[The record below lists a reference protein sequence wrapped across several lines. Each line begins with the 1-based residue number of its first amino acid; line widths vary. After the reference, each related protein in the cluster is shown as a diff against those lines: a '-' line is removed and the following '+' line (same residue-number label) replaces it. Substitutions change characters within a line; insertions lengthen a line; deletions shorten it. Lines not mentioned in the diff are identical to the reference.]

1 MVTASFF
8 AATQVMHPASHLEAR
23 LSSSSNVRSWPI
35 ADRFWPIADVEAGE
49 LAGSVLVSAFDP
61 KRTFKSFHF
70 RDDVFM
76 SELSITRDG
85 VRARSRVWEMASD
98 DPKAAAETARRIR
111 HPWYRCQAL
120 ARAAEFSSGPIRY
133 KLLEAAFSAAKEQR
147 EPNRIVTVS
156 SWPLR
161 VLADSSSERAAQ
173 VARLL
178 VDVAETEPH
187 NLRRAHALQALA
199 SAVAGRPALLSLIV
213 PALASAILGGRG
225 PRIDRVIRDT
235 FELVRVS
242 NPELLRPLAHH
253 HKSNRQQERLLA
265 TLVGDSSIQRET
277 SASGR

>member
-1 MVTASFF
+1 M
-8 AATQVMHPASHLEAR
+8 
-23 LSSSSNVRSWPI
+23 
-35 ADRFWPIADVEAGE
+35 
-49 LAGSVLVSAFDP
+49 LASAFHQSGNLQ
-61 KRTFKSFHF
+61 SFHF
-70 RDDVFM
+70 CDDVFM
-76 SELSITRDG
+76 SELSITRDD
-85 VRARSRVWEMASD
+85 VRARSLVWEMASD
-98 DPKAAAETARRIR
+98 DPKAAAEAAHRIR

-120 ARAAEFSSGPIRY
+120 ARVAELSSGPVRY

-161 VLADSSSERAAQ
+161 VLADSSSEGAAQ
-173 VARLL
+173 VARFL

-199 SAVAGRPALLSLIV
+199 GAAAGHPALLSLIV
-213 PALASAILGGRG
+213 PALASAILGGGG

-242 NPELLRPLAHH
+242 NPELLRPLAQH

-265 TLVGDSSIQRET
+265 SLDSSSQRET